1 MKTQLFFCLAVS
13 GLIVGCGDA
22 SSTKPAQQTNAASSG
37 GSLITAPVDY
47 LNSITKAEQ
56 SAIKSIDLSAVN
68 AAIRQFQVE
77 QSRLPK
83 DLNELVQEKYLPRIP
98 PVPYGTR
105 LVYDP
110 ATGEAKVLK
119 QEQPSSPGTPP

>member
-1 MKTQLFFCLAVS
+1 M
-13 GLIVGCGDA
+13 
-22 SSTKPAQQTNAASSG
+22 
-37 GSLITAPVDY
+37 ITAPVDY

-77 QSRLPK
+77 QNRLPN
-83 DLNELVQEKYLPRIP
+83 DLNELVQQKYIPRIP
-98 PVPYGTR
+98 PVPYGYR

-110 ATGEAKVLK
+110 AAGEAKVQK
-119 QEQPSSPGTPP
+119 QEPPSSPGTTP

>member
-1 MKTQLFFCLAVS
+1 MKTPLLFCLAVS
-13 GLIVGCGDA
+13 GFIVGCGDA
-22 SSTKPAQQTNAASSG
+22 SSSKPAQQTNAASSG

-77 QSRLPK
+77 QNRLPN
-83 DLNELVQEKYLPRIP
+83 DLNELVQQKYIPRIP
-98 PVPYGTR
+98 PVPYGYR

-110 ATGEAKVLK
+110 AAGEAKVQK
-119 QEQPSSPGTPP
+119 QEPPSSPGTTP